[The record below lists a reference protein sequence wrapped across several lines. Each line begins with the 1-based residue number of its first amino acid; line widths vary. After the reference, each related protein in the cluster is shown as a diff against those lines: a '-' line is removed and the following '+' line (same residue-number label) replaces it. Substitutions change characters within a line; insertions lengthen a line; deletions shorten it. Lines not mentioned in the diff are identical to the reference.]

1 MKYLFFSIA
10 ALWSLLPQ
18 TVQAQSVGASIQT
31 GIYSPSYTD
40 PSGLKQEVAGKGF
53 LGLGAMYEI
62 KFGNSGKIVVPV
74 ILSYS
79 RFGTEQNFAE
89 NQIMTHDANAVSL
102 GGGIKYFMK
111 EDHTTFRP
119 FVGLLLNYE
128 ALLNSTYYY
137 DAQQT
142 GDLDWN
148 SNLYAQ
154 IQVGV
159 GIETSSNTRL
169 DLYAIF
175 SPGLLN
181 RVDKDIYG
189 TYQDQIVGLGVNML
203 FN

>member
-10 ALWSLLPQ
+10 ALWSLLTQ
-18 TVQAQSVGASIQT
+18 TMQAQSVGVSTQV

-40 PSGLKQEVAGKGF
+40 LSDVKQEVTGKGF
-53 LGLGAMYEI
+53 LSLGAMYDI
-62 KFGNSGKIVVPV
+62 KFSKSGKIVVPV
-74 ILSYS
+74 ILSYN
-79 RFGTEQNFAE
+79 RFGSEQNFDE
-89 NQIMTHDANAVSL
+89 NHIMTHDANAVSL
-102 GGGIKYFMK
+102 GGGLKYFMK
-111 EDHTTFRP
+111 DDNTTFRP

-137 DAQQT
+137 DSQQS

-154 IQVGV
+154 LQGGV
-159 GIETSSNTRL
+159 RFETSSNARL
-169 DLYAIF
+169 DVYALF

-181 RVDKDIYG
+181 RVDKDTYG
-189 TYQDQIVGLGVNML
+189 TYQDQIIGLGVNIF

>member
-1 MKYLFFSIA
+1 MKYLFSIA

-18 TVQAQSVGASIQT
+18 LMQAQSAGANIQVGT
-31 GIYSPSYTD
+31 YSPSYTD
-40 PSGLKQEVAGKGF
+40 PSGVKQEVEGKGF
-53 LGLGAMYEI
+53 LSLGAMYEI

-74 ILSYS
+74 SLSYS
-79 RFGTEQNFAE
+79 RFGSEQNFAE
-89 NQIMTHDANAVSL
+89 NQIMAHDANAISL

-137 DAQQT
+137 DAQQS

-154 IQVGV
+154 IQAGV
-159 GIETSSNTRL
+159 GIETGLNTRL
-169 DLYAIF
+169 DVYAVF
-175 SPGLLN
+175 SPGLFN
-181 RVDKDIYG
+181 RVDKETYG
-189 TYQDQIVGLGVNML
+189 SYQDQIIGLGINVL

>member
-1 MKYLFFSIA
+1 MKYLLFPIA

-18 TVQAQSVGASIQT
+18 TMHAQSVGASTQV
-31 GIYSPSYTD
+31 GIYSPTYTD
-40 PSGLKQEVAGKGF
+40 LSDVKQEVAGKGF
-53 LGLGAMYEI
+53 LSLGAMYEI
-62 KFGNSGKIVVPV
+62 KFGKSGKIVVPV
-74 ILSYS
+74 SLSYS
-79 RFGTEQNFAE
+79 RFGSEQNFGE

-102 GGGIKYFMK
+102 GGGLKYFMK
-111 EDHTTFRP
+111 DDNTTFRP

-137 DAQQT
+137 DAQQS

-154 IQVGV
+154 LQAGV
-159 GIETSSNTRL
+159 GIKTSSNTRL
-169 DLYAIF
+169 DVYAVF

-181 RVDKDIYG
+181 RVDKDTYG
-189 TYQDQIVGLGVNML
+189 TYQDQIIGLGVNIL

>member
-10 ALWSLLPQ
+10 TLWSLLPQ
-18 TVQAQSVGASIQT
+18 TMEAQSIGASAQA
-31 GIYSPSYTD
+31 GIYSPNYTD
-40 PSGLKQEVAGKGF
+40 LSDAKQEVAGKGF
-53 LGLGAMYEI
+53 LSLGAMYEI
-62 KFGNSGKIVVPV
+62 KFGKSGQIVMPV
-74 ILSYS
+74 SLSYS
-79 RFGTEQNFAE
+79 RFGSEQTFGE

-102 GGGIKYFMK
+102 GGGLKYFMK
-111 EDHTTFRP
+111 DDNTTLRP

-137 DAQQT
+137 DAQQS

-154 IQVGV
+154 IQAGV
-159 GIETSSNTRL
+159 GIETGLNTRL
-169 DLYAIF
+169 DVYAVF

-181 RVDKDIYG
+181 RVDKDTYG
-189 TYQDQIVGLGVNML
+189 TYQDQIIGLGVNIL